1 MTSYNYLG
9 HNDPDMLTT
18 LNKLPLLCS
27 INNMVMNY
35 QTIPSNAS
43 KTAKA
48 QTQMYCKTLQ
58 KGETTFKITRLCE
71 L

>member
-48 QTQMYCKTLQ
+48 QTQMYCKTL
-58 KGETTFKITRLCE
+58 
-71 L
+71 